1 MTKQSQCQLPSPT
14 VVVLHCAWKS
24 QVIIAAF
31 LIGLFTSPPNYS
43 PLRFEKRLA
52 KLNLGHDCR
61 RSTEDGSSLASLEFA
76 VGGQIKAKPGNH
88 RIHGRGHQ
96 DVVASGQCSKIT
108 TGTPIKSKQYVLYDR
123 NELSTW
129 GCQCQGMKGL
139 SRICQHMKGLL
150 RYERFV

>member
-1 MTKQSQCQLPSPT
+1 M
-14 VVVLHCAWKS
+14 VVVKAVASLVVAKALVPLIVIDQTKS
-24 QVIIAAF
+24 MSTSFTYRSSSSLCLEESSHHRCRA

-108 TGTPIKSKQYVLYDR
+108 TGTPI
-123 NELSTW
+123 N
-129 GCQCQGMKGL
+129 
-139 SRICQHMKGLL
+139 
-150 RYERFV
+150 